1 MKMALPKALLIAIFI
16 CVLMGTFVWV
26 FSPKDHKVLGTVM
39 CLCLSFP
46 SCINLA
52 HLLLKL
58 E

>member
-1 MKMALPKALLIAIFI
+1 MALLKALLIAIFI
-16 CVLMGTFVWV
+16 SILAGTFVWV
-26 FSPKDHKVLGTVM
+26 LSPKDHKVLGTVM

-52 HLLLKL
+52 RLLLKL

>member
-1 MKMALPKALLIAIFI
+1 MTLLKTLLIAIFI

-26 FSPKDHKVLGTVM
+26 FSPKNHKILGTVM

-46 SCINLA
+46 SFINLA
-52 HLLLKL
+52 RLLLKL